1 MSVNTCY
8 RDQRKIGHMIDQIKM
23 LTSNLDELRAE
34 IGALKASYLES
45 KEYLLYGND
54 FRKSRNKKTNVLH
67 KIKKYMKKVASAY
80 SMRRGQ
86 KSDKSQT
93 AYYPCSNLDRPLPT
107 FLDYIFRIRKKG
119 DEWQIPTR
127 IKYLKSQG
135 NQTKENFKVQQS
147 IVRNRTP
154 LAPIKTTSFT
164 KLGNKQYNNMIFP
177 TKNITTVPNYS
188 DISCELDL
196 KVQEPMSPSNSK
208 RSTSIQ
214 NYRKNMNS
222 SLLSNNSKRTT
233 AKSTQTRIGK
243 SRRKNRNCHIHDKY
257 PNLSLSK
264 IKNAVVMKKI
274 VRNSNESTFTVCGDI
289 DDRKSRRYSKR
300 NVCKRC
306 TCRKERREFV
316 NSIDQET
323 NESFINDEKCENV
336 LFEEEPNLSSS
347 SVSVDLEVNISNDS
361 VEMEEFSQRKKP
373 RTYVIRK
380 TTATHDQNNHFERSV
395 IYVGQT
401 SDLTLSSSNVSN
413 HTVSFN

>member
-1 MSVNTCY
+1 MSVQTCY

-23 LTSNLDELRAE
+23 LTNNLDELRAE

-54 FRKSRNKKTNVLH
+54 FKMNRNKKSNVLH
-67 KIKKYMKKVASAY
+67 KIKKYMKKVANAY

-93 AYYPCSNLDRPLPT
+93 AYYPCSNLNRPLPP
-107 FLDYIFRIRKKG
+107 FLNYIFRISKKG

-127 IKYLKSQG
+127 IKYLKNQG
-135 NQTKENFKVQQS
+135 NQTKENFKIQQS
-147 IVRNRTP
+147 IVNNRTVFAP
-154 LAPIKTTSFT
+154 LKTTSFS
-164 KLGNKQYNNMIFP
+164 KLENKQYNNIFP

-196 KVQEPMSPSNSK
+196 KVQDPVSPSNSE
-208 RSTSIQ
+208 RSTFLQ
-214 NYRKNMNS
+214 NYRKNRNS

-233 AKSTQTRIGK
+233 TKSTQTRIGK
-243 SRRKNRNCHIHDKY
+243 SRRKNRNSHIDNKY

-264 IKNAVVMKKI
+264 IKNAVVMKKV
-274 VRNSNESTFTVCGDI
+274 VRNSNESTFTVCGDVN
-289 DDRKSRRYSKR
+289 DRKSRRYSKR

-306 TCRKERREFV
+306 TCRKERSQFV
-316 NSIDQET
+316 NSINQET
-323 NESFINDEKCENV
+323 NESFVNDEKCENV

-361 VEMEEFSQRKKP
+361 VEMDEFSQRKKP

-380 TTATHDQNNHFERSV
+380 TTAKHDQNNHFERSV